1 MKAIRYI
8 IIGLVLLAGV
18 AWAFASAPQA
28 QKDSGYPNAGI
39 LAQAEWLHQH
49 MRDEDLVIVDVRTN
63 DHFDGKLIPGAIR
76 MPWSLFREN
85 DLVANTAERF
95 VGVSRSEKI
104 LGSHGIGRTSRI
116 VLYDSVERDGGAT
129 AAYVFWVLDLL
140 GHTGK
145 MVLERGIDAW
155 EEAGYDMDSRPKTLS
170 PILYQAPLEEID
182 LQSLV
187 DGAFIYERL
196 GDRYYQIIDVRSP
209 AEYRGQKGS
218 RGLRGED
225 LKVGHIPTAVNVNY
239 ETNWLDP
246 RTKRIKSY
254 RQLQDLYRGLNPDK
268 GVIVYCDSGRR
279 SSFSYFILRL
289 MGIEDVRTYE
299 ASWQEWGQPDKYFP
313 VETAAREFSSA
324 DLPGTTRKA
333 ASARSSMTEA
343 GQSRP
348 QPASPQ
354 QQQPA
359 GGYVS
364 CGG

>member
-1 MKAIRYI
+1 MKAIRHI
-8 IIGLVLLAGV
+8 IIGLVLLVGV
-18 AWAFASAPQA
+18 AWALASAPQA
-28 QKDSGYPNAGI
+28 QSDSGYPNAGI
-39 LAQAEWLHQH
+39 LAQAEWLHKHVQ
-49 MRDEDLVIVDVRTN
+49 DEGLVIVDVRAD

-76 MPWSLFREN
+76 LPWVLFREN

-95 VGVSRSEKI
+95 VGISRAEKI
-104 LGSHGIGRTSRI
+104 FGSHGIGRTNRI

-140 GHTGK
+140 GHNRK
-145 MVLERGIDAW
+145 MVLERGIDGW

-182 LQSLV
+182 LKSLV
-187 DGAFIYERL
+187 DGDFIYERL

-209 AEYRGQKGS
+209 EEYRGQKGS

-225 LKVGHIPTAVNVNY
+225 LKRGHVPTAVNVSY
-239 ETNWLDP
+239 EANWQDP
-246 RTKRIKSY
+246 RTKRIKPY

-289 MGIEDVRTYE
+289 MDIDDVRTYE
-299 ASWQEWGQPDKYFP
+299 ASWQEWGQPKKYFP
-313 VETAAREFSSA
+313 VETAAHEFPSA
-324 DLPGTTRKA
+324 DLPGTTRSTA
-333 ASARSSMTEA
+333 APRSAMTKGSQSQSQPSSPE
-343 GQSRP
+343 
-348 QPASPQ
+348 
-354 QQQPA
+354 QQPA